1 MEFIEGVREKAVT
14 EIRQILSGGCEG
26 REVRVNGA
34 VHTIRS
40 MGEVAFVVLR
50 KAGGLCSA
58 YTRRGLPILISE
70 T

>member
-40 MGEVAFVVLR
+40 MGGVCGAAQGRGPGAVR
-50 KAGGLCSA
+50 IRGGA
-58 YTRRGLPILISE
+58 YQF
-70 T
+70 